1 MKGVTSGIVKEGD
14 LLIIEGGIAKHI
26 ICPKIRS
33 DKIAGAYATAYNDNM
48 LPVTVYI
55 DVKDIP
61 EDNLPNI
68 EAIARARAGKMAT
81 GKLMATGLQEQH
93 KQPSKKQEKQQ
104 KQERELTPNDNI
116 TKAKI
121 LKVDTPQIEG
131 ESRIVIATVQGPKGK
146 YNVLARDKYA
156 ERLIALE
163 GETAYLH
170 MTKLYNQKYK
180 AYEAVKVH
188 FTAKKMQVE
197 TSVVT
202 RGGEFFV
209 LGKNSKEVQVIAHDL
224 ETIGQLEKAV
234 GKRAKVTLEG
244 FKDQFVVT
252 DVELITDKAEQEE
265 KAS

>member
-14 LLIIEGGIAKHI
+14 LLVIEGGIAKHI
-26 ICPKIRS
+26 INPKKRS

-48 LPVTVYI
+48 LPVTVYV

-81 GKLMATGLQEQH
+81 GKLPD

-104 KQERELTPNDNI
+104 EQKQELTPNDNI
-116 TKAKI
+116 TKTAAKI

-131 ESRIVIATVQGPKGK
+131 ESQRIVIATVQGPKGK

-163 GETAYLH
+163 GETAHLH

-180 AYEAVKVH
+180 AYEAAEVH

-224 ETIGQLEKAV
+224 ETIGQLEKAA